1 VSEIGPNYQNK
12 GKNMIK
18 KILTIMAIALLLPA
32 SVFANGE
39 TEAAEG
45 MMYADGIYFAQEDGF
60 AGSGWKSVV
69 TIEVK
74 DGKIVSAAWN
84 GANKAAG
91 PDKVTVSKSGNYP
104 MVANGGAQSDWHVQ
118 AETTQD
124 YFLANP
130 GMVPAYKDDE
140 GHTDAIS
147 GVSIHVLEFYD
158 MAEKAM
164 AAGPVGYGMYK
175 DGAAHAEETEY
186 AESGWR
192 STADFTVIS
201 GYIVAASWNG
211 IHKDGGDDKRTL
223 SEAGGYPM
231 VANGGAQSEWHV
243 QAMETETY
251 FIATQGKVPSY
262 KDDAGHTDAIS
273 GVSVHVLDFYNL
285 ADEALSK
292 R

>member
-1 VSEIGPNYQNK
+1 MS
-12 GKNMIK
+12 
-18 KILTIMAIALLLPA
+18 KIILIFMTIALVFSV
-32 SVFANGE
+32 SVFANGGS
-39 TEAAEG
+39 EAAAG
-45 MMYADGIYFAQEDGF
+45 SDYADGIYFAQEDQF
-60 AGSGWKSVV
+60 AGSGWKYAV

-74 DGKIVSAAWN
+74 DGKIVDAVWN
-84 GANKAAG
+84 GANKNGG
-91 PDKVTVSKSGNYP
+91 PDKLTLSKAGKYP

-118 AETTQD
+118 AAATQG

-130 GMVPAYKDDE
+130 GMVPAYTDDD

-147 GVSIHVLEFYD
+147 GVSIHVVEFYD
-158 MAEKAM
+158 LVEEAL

-175 DGAAHAEETEY
+175 DGTYHAEETEY

-192 STADFTVIS
+192 YSGDFTVIS
-201 GYIVAASWNG
+201 GYVVAANWNG
-211 IHKDGGDDKRTL
+211 MHKDGGDDKKTL

-251 FIATQGKVPSY
+251 FVENQGTVPAY
-262 KDDAGHTDAIS
+262 TDDRGHTDAIS
-273 GVSVHVLDFYNL
+273 GVSIHVLEFYNL
-285 ADEALSK
+285 AEEALVK